1 MQESILIV
9 DDEPLV
15 CKSLSELVAREGY
28 KAQIA
33 YDAYEALQTIQ
44 QDRFPVIVADIN
56 MPKMNGLELL
66 QRTKENFP
74 DTAVILITGYATVES
89 AIEAMKSGAHDYICK
104 PFTHSQIKAA
114 IENALAHVSDNITF
128 PYAADSHTFRQDD
141 RIVTADP
148 QVLDILDKAKLIAQT
163 DSTVLI
169 QGESGTGKELIARA
183 IHSNS
188 RRANGP
194 YVAFN
199 CAALP
204 ESLIESELFGHEK
217 GSFTGAIARRIGKFE
232 MAHRGT
238 ILLDEVSEMAMPLQ
252 AKLLRVLQQREIVR
266 VGGTESIKLD
276 VRIIATT
283 NKDLSD
289 EVDSGKFREDLF
301 YRLCVVPLFLPPL
314 RERKGD
320 VPLLVQHF
328 VQQFCKQM
336 GMEAK
341 AISQQAMKIL
351 EEYNW
356 PGNVRELENTIE
368 RAVALTQDGT
378 ILPDDL
384 FFTNR
389 RKLSR
394 YVSFEIGTSLRD
406 IEKEII
412 IRTLEDIGGNKQRTA
427 EVLGIT
433 SKTIRSKLRQYGHD
447 SPSQSPDISDIESDP

>member
-1 MQESILIV
+1 MQDSILIV

-15 CKSLSELVAREGY
+15 CKSLSELVTREGY
-28 KAQIA
+28 KAQVA

-44 QDRFPVIVADIN
+44 QDRFPVVVADIN
-56 MPKMNGLELL
+56 MPKMNGLELM
-66 QRTKENFP
+66 QRTKESFP

-104 PFTHSQIKAA
+104 PFTQSEIKAA
-114 IENALAHVSDNITF
+114 IENAFADVSDSSRTTDSYTF
-128 PYAADSHTFRQDD
+128 HQDNT
-141 RIVTADP
+141 IVTADP
-148 QVLDILDKAKLIAQT
+148 QMLDILDKVGLIART

-183 IHSNS
+183 IHRNS

-252 AKLLRVLQQREIVR
+252 AKLLRALQQREIVR

-283 NKDLSD
+283 NTDLSG
-289 EVDSGKFREDLF
+289 EVDAGKFREDLF

-320 VPLLVQHF
+320 VPLLAQHF
-328 VQQFCKQM
+328 IQQFCRQM

-341 AISQQAMKIL
+341 ALSQEAMKIL

-368 RAVALTQDGT
+368 RAVALSQNST
-378 ILPDDL
+378 LSPDDL
-384 FFTNR
+384 FFTTR
-389 RKLSR
+389 KKLSR
-394 YVSFEIGTSLRD
+394 CMSFEIGTSLRD

-412 IRTLEDIGGNKQRTA
+412 IRTLEDVGGNKQRTA

-433 SKTIRSKLRQYGHD
+433 SKTIRSKLRQYGYD
-447 SPSQSPDISDIESDP
+447 SPSQSPDISDIESDL

>member
-1 MQESILIV
+1 MQDSILIV

-28 KAQIA
+28 KAQVA

-44 QDRFPVIVADIN
+44 QDRFPVVVADIN
-56 MPKMNGLELL
+56 MPKMNGLEFL
-66 QRTKENFP
+66 QRTKAIFP
-74 DTAVILITGYATVES
+74 DIAIILITGYATVES

-104 PFTHSQIKAA
+104 PFSQSEIKAA
-114 IENALAHVSDNITF
+114 IENAFAHVSDNIDISHAAGSCTF
-128 PYAADSHTFRQDD
+128 HQDEK
-141 RIVTADP
+141 IVTADP
-148 QVLDILDKAKLIAQT
+148 QVLDILDKAELIAQT

-183 IHSNS
+183 IHKNS

-238 ILLDEVSEMAMPLQ
+238 ILLDEVSEMAMSLQ
-252 AKLLRVLQQREIVR
+252 AKLLRAIQQREIVR

-283 NKDLSD
+283 NTDLSS
-289 EVDSGKFREDLF
+289 EVDAGKFREDLF

-320 VPLLVQHF
+320 VPLLAQHF
-328 VQQFCKQM
+328 IQKFCKRM

-368 RAVALTQDGT
+368 RAIALTQDGT
-378 ILPDDL
+378 ISPDDL
-384 FFTNR
+384 FFTTR
-389 RKLSR
+389 KKLSR

-433 SKTIRSKLRQYGHD
+433 SKTIRSKLRQYGYD
-447 SPSQSPDISDIESDP
+447 STSQSPDISDIESDP

>member
-1 MQESILIV
+1 MQDSILIV

-15 CKSLSELVAREGY
+15 CKSLSELITREGY
-28 KAQIA
+28 KAQVA

-44 QDRFPVIVADIN
+44 QDQFPVVVADIN
-56 MPKMNGLELL
+56 MPKMNGLEFL
-66 QRTKENFP
+66 QRTKAIFP
-74 DTAVILITGYATVES
+74 DIAIILMTGYATVES
-89 AIEAMKSGAHDYICK
+89 AIDAMKSGAHDYICK
-104 PFTHSQIKAA
+104 PFSQSDIKAA
-114 IENALAHVSDNITF
+114 IENAFAHVSDNTIISHAANSYTF
-128 PYAADSHTFRQDD
+128 HQDE

-148 QVLDILDKAKLIAQT
+148 QMLDILDKAKLIAQT

-183 IHSNS
+183 IHRDS

-217 GSFTGAIARRIGKFE
+217 GAFTGAIARRIGKFE
-232 MAHRGT
+232 MAHHGT

-283 NKDLSD
+283 NTDLSS
-289 EVDSGKFREDLF
+289 EVDAGKFREDLF
-301 YRLCVVPLFLPPL
+301 YRLCVVPLFLPTL
-314 RERKGD
+314 RERKED
-320 VPLLVQHF
+320 VPLLAQHF

-341 AISQQAMKIL
+341 TISQEAMKFL

-368 RAVALTQDGT
+368 RAVALSQSSTISPDG
-378 ILPDDL
+378 L
-384 FFTNR
+384 FFTTR

-406 IEKEII
+406 MEKEII
-412 IRTLEDIGGNKQRTA
+412 IRTLEDVGGNKQRTA

-433 SKTIRSKLRQYGHD
+433 SKTIRSKLRQYGYD
-447 SPSQSPDISDIESDP
+447 SPSQSPDISSAL